1 MHVDNHVTPSPC
13 SDIQLFDALKQ
24 WEKESKINV

>member
-13 SDIQLFDALKQ
+13 SDIHLLDALKK